1 MPLTSCSN
9 LTDAGH
15 SNVASSFKLTLS
27 NRETSEMTANYL
39 KSVNLKG
46 TTSLFTELMRESI
59 LKLLILQRTPMLV
72 LFFSSLQHHLVAAHR
87 CLPYPVASAGCVN
100 RPHPL
105 GVGSF
110 KLQLR
115 QQRLTS
121 CFAAVSC
128 TQSELQSKREI
139 NVLSGSRGELL

>member
-1 MPLTSCSN
+1 
-9 LTDAGH
+9 
-15 SNVASSFKLTLS
+15 
-27 NRETSEMTANYL
+27 MTIKDK

-46 TTSLFTELMRESI
+46 TIRLFSVSVRDSF
-59 LKLLILQRTPMLV
+59 LKLVFGTFTQKTPMLV
-72 LFFSSLQHHLVAAHR
+72 LFHSSLQHQLTAAHR
-87 CLPYPVASAGCVN
+87 CLPYPVASAGCVD

-115 QQRLTS
+115 QPRLTS

-128 TQSELQSKREI
+128 TQSELQSKRER
-139 NVLSGSRGELL
+139 NDFCFTKGVLL